1 MGTSTKYMRE
11 MLNIANTCASNT
23 SNASGSTGWGRQREI
38 HRILIIDWGINGEN
52 WIDSS
57 GHMKLI
63 HSPEKFRPSF
73 QWRHLSGWNMRS
85 KASTAISGIKRSCC
99 TLKSVWN
106 HCRLGF
112 WNQEQQK
119 LKFFSQA
126 PCLRNFAGWVW
137 IMLNINIP
145 CRPRP
150 ATGKLVCYSP
160 HLTRHRMIPCRRAK
174 KKDTI

>member
-23 SNASGSTGWGRQREI
+23 SNASGWGRQREI

-73 QWRHLSGWNMRS
+73 Q
-85 KASTAISGIKRSCC
+85 
-99 TLKSVWN
+99 
-106 HCRLGF
+106 
-112 WNQEQQK
+112 
-119 LKFFSQA
+119 
-126 PCLRNFAGWVW
+126 
-137 IMLNINIP
+137 
-145 CRPRP
+145 
-150 ATGKLVCYSP
+150 
-160 HLTRHRMIPCRRAK
+160 
-174 KKDTI
+174 